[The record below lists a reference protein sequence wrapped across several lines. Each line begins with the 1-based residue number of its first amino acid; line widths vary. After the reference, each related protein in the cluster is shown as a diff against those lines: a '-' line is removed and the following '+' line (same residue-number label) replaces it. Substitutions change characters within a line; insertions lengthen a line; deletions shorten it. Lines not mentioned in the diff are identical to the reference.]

1 MELFYVLGGAF
12 AAWAVVIAAI
22 GINRPSFPSSTGAQR
37 LVIAASVLLAVAA
50 LASVVYASSTRE
62 QDGDQAHG
70 AVHTVQA
77 S

>member
-37 LVIAASVLLAVAA
+37 LVIAASVLLAAAA
-50 LASVVYASSTRE
+50 LASVVYASSTGEHNGE
-62 QDGDQAHG
+62 QSSG
-70 AVHTVQA
+70 AVNTVQA